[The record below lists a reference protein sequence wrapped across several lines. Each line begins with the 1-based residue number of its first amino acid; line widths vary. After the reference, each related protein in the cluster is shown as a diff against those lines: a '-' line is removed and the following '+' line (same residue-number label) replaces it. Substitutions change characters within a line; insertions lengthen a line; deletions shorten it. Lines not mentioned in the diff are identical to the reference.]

1 MAEGH
6 LTRRVCRSVRKA
18 PAAEAAVGKAGIKM
32 LFPIVLFILPV
43 LFVVTLVRGMLSVLK
58 DLKLMGG
65 GR

>member
-1 MAEGH
+1 
-6 LTRRVCRSVRKA
+6 VCRSVRKA